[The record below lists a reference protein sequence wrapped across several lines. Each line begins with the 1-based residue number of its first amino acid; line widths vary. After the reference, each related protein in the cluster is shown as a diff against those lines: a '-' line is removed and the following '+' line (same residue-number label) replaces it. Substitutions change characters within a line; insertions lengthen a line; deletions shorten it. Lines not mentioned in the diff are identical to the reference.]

1 MYEHPGIK
9 EVVSFG
15 MKHERLGEEV
25 VSCNCRPV
33 IHQALGTC
41 ACVRRAAANGRL
53 TRYQV

>member
-25 VSCNCRPV
+25 VSYNCRPV
-33 IHQALGTC
+33 IHHALGTC
-41 ACVRRAAANGRL
+41 ACEHRAAPNGRL
-53 TRYQV
+53 SRYQV